1 MSQQPYENG
10 KQFDTDGVQ
19 LIVDDDFIKN
29 DTHNSVDA
37 VTTRIADEHDNN
49 NQSLYLQLNDKLRE
63 KLTPI
68 FNRKHYSS
76 LPQASLSCFEQKTRK
91 NSYSAY
97 FFLFF

>member
-1 MSQQPYENG
+1 M
-10 KQFDTDGVQ
+10 DTDGVQ
-19 LIVDDDFIKN
+19 LTVDGDFIEN

-37 VTTRIADEHDNN
+37 AAQTANEQEHDNN

-76 LPQASLSCFEQKTRK
+76 LPQASLSYFVDRSRK

-97 FFLFF
+97 FVVVLSF